1 MAHLSFHLA
10 LLLSCLFTASSVQV
24 NIPAYGEECFLEV
37 VEAVRVGWRP
47 AVPRT
52 ACGFSPAP
60 LLTPPPSQSNKLTGS
75 YEVLSGGVAPE
86 IDVTI
91 YGPQG
96 EGHYSTSR
104 QKSGHF
110 TVIAP
115 TAGAYRLCLSNRVS
129 YPTPKLVAFTLHVG
143 DALFRDVATADH
155 ITPLE
160 SEVVQL
166 ADGVAR
172 VEDEQA
178 FLWARE
184 AEAAEVGKKTA
195 SRLLWLSVG
204 EAAALIVLGCVQVAL
219 LRGFFER
226 KGRF

>member
-1 MAHLSFHLA
+1 M
-10 LLLSCLFTASSVQV
+10 
-24 NIPAYGEECFLEV
+24 
-37 VEAVRVGWRP
+37 
-47 AVPRT
+47 
-52 ACGFSPAP
+52 
-60 LLTPPPSQSNKLTGS
+60 TGS

-91 YGPQG
+91 FGPQG
-96 EGHYSTSR
+96 EGHYSTTR

-110 TVIAP
+110 TVLAP
-115 TAGAYRLCLSNRVS
+115 SSGTYRLCLSNRNS
-129 YPTPKLVAFTLHVG
+129 YPSAKLIAFTMHVG
-143 DALFRDVATADH
+143 DSLFKDVATSDH

-160 SEVVQL
+160 TEVVQL
-166 ADGVAR
+166 ADGVAQ

-204 EAAALIVLGCVQVAL
+204 ESAALILLGILQVAF
-219 LRGFFER
+219 LRSFFEKKR
-226 KGRF
+226 AF